1 MNAKQL
7 FLDFLSLVFLLA
19 MIIGCIFYFLFWGG
33 LSSLQAL
40 LKFLIPVAG
49 FGFLWV
55 ARMHFKR
62 KRKKKR
68 EREGNLEVTLIL
80 SYGDKI
86 KAEIIT
92 FGVPIVILIIPFLFE
107 ARINWSNI
115 FQAVFAFLVIYGWNK
130 FLFDQED

>member
-92 FGVPIVILIIPFLFE
+92 FGVPIVILIIPFLYC
-107 ARINWSNI
+107 SLNI
-115 FQAVFAFLVIYGWNK
+115 KWFSSKAFRLFSLIFKLLTAFL
-130 FLFDQED
+130 